1 MSHILS
7 NFYQANFT
15 PHKKV
20 SCQSFATF
28 RIPSVF
34 LHDLFCFVI
43 VSLPSKSFIHGNLLP
58 HRSVL
63 QPERIRTLSHWD
75 KAHLFIMSSATLI
88 SLNVIQLK
96 LENAVLPGNPFQLC
110 KHGVSEDR
118 HFINSIIGAPSA
130 ADGLLKA
137 ASFPF
142 FRIILFA
149 SYIISDRLPVLTA
162 LFWRYCFQYSIKNM
176 AEPSGND
183 GPAIL
188 CSQRTVTL
196 LCLFQISD
204 CLYTSSTRN
213 TTGLSVFTPFTFT

>member
-63 QPERIRTLSHWD
+63 QPERIRTLSHPD
-75 KAHLFIMSSATLI
+75 KAHLFIKSSATLI
-88 SLNVIQLK
+88 SLNVIHLK

-110 KHGVSEDR
+110 KHGGSDAKPPEFLKNPYGQRRPVSGFDPPRE
-118 HFINSIIGAPSA
+118 
-130 ADGLLKA
+130 AD
-137 ASFPF
+137 
-142 FRIILFA
+142 
-149 SYIISDRLPVLTA
+149 LTFSRTS
-162 LFWRYCFQYSIKNM
+162 LSCFQ
-176 AEPSGND
+176 
-183 GPAIL
+183 
-188 CSQRTVTL
+188 
-196 LCLFQISD
+196 F
-204 CLYTSSTRN
+204 
-213 TTGLSVFTPFTFT
+213 